1 MQETPAGTD
10 EVVQT
15 ALGWLA
21 ERREVPVSALA
32 WSLDGRIQR
41 PRSIVAPLLVRAPD
55 GSEHRFWLK
64 SLRTPDGRPPTAD
77 DGAVAAWRR
86 MVDRTR
92 LMQEQV
98 RGALAPL
105 GVDVPL
111 VVAYDRQRCSIVST
125 HVEGSPYGRLTRH
138 AVAPRRT
145 ALLEAMGRVGGS
157 VAALEGV
164 APATA
169 AWSPEGVTGLVAR
182 WLPLASRVLPDG
194 DRRLEATGD
203 ELVASL
209 RSRPRAVWMHGD
221 LSLTNIL
228 AGPGRAVSLI
238 DFEFADSPVG
248 SDIGILA
255 ARLELEGGGNLGG
268 TAAAAVAALVEGYG
282 DPAVTATAGF
292 RIMQI
297 KKAFQHLSR
306 ARSRRHRLLAGARS
320 ATTARRVL
328 ARNLSPA

>member
-1 MQETPAGTD
+1 MQETPTGTD
-10 EVVQT
+10 EIVHT
-15 ALGWLA
+15 ALSWLA
-21 ERREVPVSALA
+21 ERRNVPVSALA

-41 PRSIVAPLLVRAPD
+41 PRSVVAPLLVRTPD

-64 SLRTPDGRPPTAD
+64 TLRTPDDRPVATD

-86 MVDRTR
+86 MVDRTL
-92 LMQEQV
+92 LMQERV

-111 VVAYDRQRCSIVST
+111 VVAYDRQHCSIVST
-125 HVEGSPYGRLTRH
+125 HVEGHPYGRLTRH
-138 AVAPRRT
+138 AVGPRRT
-145 ALLEAMGRVGGS
+145 ALLEAMGQVGGS
-157 VAALEGV
+157 VSALERV

-169 AWSPEGVTGLVAR
+169 AWPTEGVTGLVAR

-203 ELVASL
+203 ELVAAL
-209 RSRPRAVWMHGD
+209 RSRPHAVWTHGD

-228 AGPGRAVSLI
+228 SGPGRTVSLI

-248 SDIGILA
+248 SDIGIFA
-255 ARLELEGGGNLGG
+255 ARLELEGGGNVGR
-268 TAAAAVAALVEGYG
+268 TAAAAVAALIEGYG
-282 DPAVTATAGF
+282 DAAVTTTPGF
-292 RIMQI
+292 RMMQI

-306 ARSRRHRLLAGARS
+306 APSRRHRVLAGARS